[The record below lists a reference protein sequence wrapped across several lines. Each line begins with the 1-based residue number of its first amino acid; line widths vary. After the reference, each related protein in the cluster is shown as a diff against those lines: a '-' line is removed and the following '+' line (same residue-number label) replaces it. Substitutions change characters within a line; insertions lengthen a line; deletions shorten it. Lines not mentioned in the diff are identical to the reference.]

1 MCLYLH
7 NENDKFSSI
16 LCENL
21 KKTEVIEILNR
32 NFFFLGYDIE
42 EAHYQSALMK
52 ALYRCHDLS
61 SLIPMVES
69 KISAAVCIIPI
80 QDSVTIFSCIRGK
93 VSNKDFLVALSNAE
107 SFLII
112 ENQQEKNLEE
122 LRKKTANENDIGS
135 TNYQKLM
142 ADMLG
147 DRDWDRFEHDQHEYL
162 KKKIAFAL
170 LGPPQKEEGYEK
182 KDIKKVQA
190 LYESIL
196 KNNSEY
202 LNNKVFKERNNT
214 SNLSKNGAIGF
225 K

>member
-7 NENDKFSSI
+7 NDSDKFSSV

-21 KKTEVIEILNR
+21 KRADIIEILNR

-42 EAHYQSALMK
+42 ETKYQSALK
-52 ALYRCHDLS
+52 TALHRCHDLS
-61 SLIPMVES
+61 SLIPLIES
-69 KISAAVCIIPI
+69 KISAAVCIVPI

-93 VSNKDFLVALSNAE
+93 VSNKDFLVALTNTE
-107 SFLII
+107 TFLVV

-122 LRKKTANENDIGS
+122 LREKTASENDIGS

-170 LGPPQKEEGYEK
+170 LGPPQKEKGYEK
-182 KDIKKVQA
+182 KDMKKVQA

-196 KNNSEY
+196 KSNS
-202 LNNKVFKERNNT
+202 K
-214 SNLSKNGAIGF
+214 
-225 K
+225 